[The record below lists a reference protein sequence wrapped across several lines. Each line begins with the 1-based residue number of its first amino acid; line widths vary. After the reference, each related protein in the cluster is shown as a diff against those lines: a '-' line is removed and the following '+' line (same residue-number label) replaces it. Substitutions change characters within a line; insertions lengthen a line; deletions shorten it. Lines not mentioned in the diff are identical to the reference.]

1 MAKLSPEIMAEMKKQ
16 GIFALATATKDGIPN
31 VVPVG
36 FLFVGEDGMVWVID
50 NYFKK
55 TLKNIQENPVVSFYV
70 WNPEAKESYQVKGKA
85 CIVSSGEDYE
95 KAVALAHA
103 KKETYPAKNLI
114 KIDVTEVYYT
124 TPGAHAG
131 DLVQ

>member
-16 GIFALATATKDGIPN
+16 GIFALATATKDGVPN

-36 FLFVGEDGMVWVID
+36 FLYVGDDGMVWVID

-55 TLKNIQENPVVSFYV
+55 TLKNI
-70 WNPEAKESYQVKGKA
+70 EAKESYQVKGRA

-95 KAVALAHA
+95 KAVAFAHA

-114 KIDVTEVYYT
+114 KIDVIEVYYT